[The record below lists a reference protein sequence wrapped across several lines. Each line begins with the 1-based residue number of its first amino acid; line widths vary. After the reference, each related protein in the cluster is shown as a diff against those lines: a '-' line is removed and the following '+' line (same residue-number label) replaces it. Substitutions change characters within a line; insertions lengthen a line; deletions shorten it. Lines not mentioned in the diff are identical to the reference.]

1 MTRQIT
7 INLDGQQFML
17 DLEFEQ
23 RDHSIVYHVTP
34 NKHFSDQIPAGFEM
48 IQTDSDKEGAPTYDG
63 SGLSEQGRL
72 IAETISHQISQ
83 LPPQFR
89 GGKPVEA

>member
-23 RDHSIVYHVTP
+23 RNHSIVYHVTP

-48 IQTDSDKEGAPTYDG
+48 QQTDTEGAPTYDE
-63 SGLSEQGRL
+63 SHLSEQGRH
-72 IAETISHQISQ
+72 IAETISHQISL
-83 LPPQFR
+83 LPPQFK
-89 GGKPVEA
+89 GGKFVEA

>member
-34 NKHFSDQIPAGFEM
+34 NKHFSNLIPAGFEM
-48 IQTDSDKEGAPTYDG
+48 IQNDFDKESAPTYDE
-63 SGLSEQGRL
+63 SGLSEQSRQ
-72 IAETISHQISQ
+72 IAETISQQISM